1 MTTDEKI
8 DANADTGQTS
18 NELETLEKEL
28 RASRQALKNAEA
40 RLLDFANVSGS
51 WMFETDQDSRFTWMS
66 DNVEG
71 ITGIKPEWH
80 YGKSRIE
87 ISDPAVMGKGWPAH
101 LETLRRHEP
110 FNDFVFPRKGP
121 FGTQWLK
128 VSGTPKF
135 SSSGEFKGYRG
146 TGSDITRQIS
156 AEDEAEKSRELLAY
170 AIEGLSETF
179 VLWGPDD
186 KLKVCN
192 QKFREINAA
201 FAHAVAPGTSFQ
213 EHIREGMAV
222 GAYPDA
228 VGYEQEWYRARL
240 KSHRNPREPIEL
252 HRQDGQWIL
261 LHEQRI
267 PDGSTVSIST
277 DITRLKHIEQLK
289 NELVST
295 VSHEL
300 RTPLTAIIGGLGLV
314 SSDVISKDMSD
325 EAKKLISISHS
336 NALRLKQLVDDLLD
350 LDKLASGQMEFT
362 FEEIDLND
370 LLEKSVE
377 INLPYAR
384 SFGVSLDLLA
394 SDVPHK
400 FVGDQD
406 RLVQVLT
413 NLISNACKFSES
425 GSSVEVVPSV
435 TAEGVRVS
443 IRDHGKGIADEFR
456 AHIFE
461 RFAQADGSDVRKTKG
476 TGLGLAISK
485 AIVDCHGG
493 DIGFDSE
500 LGIGTTFYFDLPLEP
515 PSILTPE

>member
-8 DANADTGQTS
+8 EPAADASRSS
-18 NELETLEKEL
+18 NEIEELERQL
-28 RASRQALKNAEA
+28 RAARQDLKNAES
-40 RLLDFANVSGS
+40 RLIDFANVSGS
-51 WMFETDQDSRFTWMS
+51 WMFETDDDNRFVWMS

-80 YGKSRIE
+80 YGKSRVE
-87 ISDPAVMGKGWPAH
+87 ISDPAVMGKDWPAH
-101 LETLRRHEP
+101 LETLRRQEP
-110 FNDFVFPRKGP
+110 FSDFVFPRKGP

-128 VSGTPKF
+128 VSGTPRF
-135 SSSGEFKGYRG
+135 SSSGEFRGYRG
-146 TGSDITRQIS
+146 TGSDITRQIL
-156 AEDEAEKSRELLAY
+156 AEKEAEKSRELLAH
-170 AIEGLSETF
+170 AIEGLDETF

-186 KLKVCN
+186 KLVVCN
-192 QKFREINAA
+192 QKFREINAT
-201 FAHAVAPGTSFQ
+201 FVHAVAPGTSFQ
-213 EHIREGMAV
+213 EHIRAGMAA
-222 GAYPDA
+222 GAYPGA
-228 VGYEQEWYRARL
+228 QGQEQEWYRERL
-240 KSHRNPREPIEL
+240 KSHRNPRDAVEL

-289 NELVST
+289 NELVSN

-300 RTPLTAIIGGLGLV
+300 RTPLTAIIGGLGLA
-314 SSDVISKDMSD
+314 SSDLIAKNLSD
-325 EAKKLISISHS
+325 EVKKLISISYS

-350 LDKLASGQMEFT
+350 LDKLASGQMEFV

-384 SFGVSLDLLA
+384 SFGVHLDFLD

-425 GSSVEVVPSV
+425 GTSVEVVSSV

-443 IRDHGKGIADEFR
+443 ILDHGKGIADEFR
-456 AHIFE
+456 ADIFE
-461 RFAQADGSDVRKTKG
+461 RFTQADTSDVRRTKG

-485 AIVDCHGG
+485 AIVERHGG
-493 DIGFDSE
+493 EIGFDSE
-500 LGIGTTFYFDLPLEP
+500 LGIGTTFFFDLPLVP
-515 PSILTPE
+515 PSILAT